1 MSAPRNTVPGGTVWR
16 PANARPTNPRTANS
30 RGIRITRFI
39 VAALAAPALLTA
51 CSTAAELPA
60 PPPGIDAASFDGASG
75 NGLWLAPPSEIAS
88 IIVQSVHD
96 AGPVS
101 MQGTVHEFVFTE
113 EGETLPARMLTID
126 YAGRPSGYRATFLA
140 GGLEAQLLVDG
151 GSTRVR
157 GNAAYAASNGRPEL
171 TSVQCTVGT
180 DPAAAQWAPFTEPA
194 TVLDAVLS
202 GAQLS
207 VAAPEDDDDS
217 LAVQIGSSEAMVG
230 VLTVERYGPP
240 LPRSLSIAELEGD
253 TELAFTAWGEPAD
266 LDAAA
271 AALPCS

>member
-1 MSAPRNTVPGGTVWR
+1 MTVPRSTVPR
-16 PANARPTNPRTANS
+16 STVPRTTAGVLAAGS
-30 RGIRITRFI
+30 RGIRI
-39 VAALAAPALLTA
+39 AALVVVALSAPALLTA
-51 CSTAAELPA
+51 CSTPAELPA
-60 PPPGIDAASFDGASG
+60 PPYGIDAESFDGASG
-75 NGLWLAPPSEIAS
+75 NGLWLAPTSEIAS
-88 IIVQSVHD
+88 IIVQSAHD

-101 MQGTVHEFVFTE
+101 MRGTVHEFIFTE
-113 EGETLPARMLTID
+113 EGEMLPARMLTVD
-126 YAGRPSGYRATFLA
+126 YAGRPSAYRATFLA

-157 GNAAYAASNGRPEL
+157 GNDAFAASNGRPEL
-171 TSVQCTVGT
+171 TAVQCTVGA
-180 DPAAAQWAPFTEPA
+180 DPAAARWAPFTEPA
-194 TVLDAVLS
+194 TLLDAVLS

-207 VAAPEDDDDS
+207 VATPDDDDDT

-271 AALPCS
+271 AELPCS

>member
-1 MSAPRNTVPGGTVWR
+1 MTVRHSTTGGAAGTR
-16 PANARPTNPRTANS
+16 ASR
-30 RGIRITRFI
+30 RGIRIAAFA
-39 VAALAAPALLTA
+39 VAVLAAPVLLTA
-51 CSTAAELPA
+51 CSAAAELPA
-60 PPPGIDAASFDGASG
+60 APEGIDAESFDGASG
-75 NGLWLAPPSEIAS
+75 NGLWLAPSSEIAS
-88 IIVQSVHD
+88 IIVESVHA

-101 MQGTVHEFVFTE
+101 MHGTVNEFILTE
-113 EGETLPARMLTID
+113 EGTTLPARMMTID
-126 YAGRPSGYRATFLA
+126 YAGRPSGYRAHFLA
-140 GGLEAQLLVDG
+140 GALEAQLLVDG

-157 GNAAYAASNGRPEL
+157 GNDAYAAASGRPEL

-194 TVLDAVLS
+194 AVLDAVLS

-207 VAAPEDDDDS
+207 VAAPDDDDET
-217 LAVQIGSSEAMVG
+217 LAVQIGSSETMVG

-253 TELAFTAWGEPAD
+253 TELAFTAWGDAVD

-271 AALPCS
+271 AELPCS